1 MEISLEQ
8 IEALLNE
15 QKKLVVERLL
25 GSTSYY
31 NSTNTE
37 SVSSSLPI
45 DKEKFTELGL
55 KASLPKDIQIL
66 KNYNI
71 K

>member
-8 IEALLNE
+8 LENLLNE
-15 QKKLVVERLL
+15 QKKIVIERLL

-31 NSTNTE
+31 NSTNTP
-37 SVSSSLPI
+37 SASSSLPI
-45 DKEKFTELGL
+45 DKEKFTETGIS
-55 KASLPKDIQIL
+55 ARMPRDIEIL
-66 KNYNI
+66 KNYNV